1 MYSRRIYTSIRA
13 RSQRVLGALYYVTT
27 SISSVSYTARRVL
40 KFSTLRAIFDHENL
54 RASCRRAARE
64 ALNAA
69 KSKMKNRTQ
78 FAARKFQAI
87 RMLTVLSKQAGFVS
101 WSGDSVR
108 VERAWN
114 KTCSIN
120 ISLPRQWERKLAMTV
135 HVWFIQRHTV
145 VIYFTRRRWSVQ
157 DHKYIEKSEFLW
169 IYRLLDDKLA
179 GWKSFEMFAL
189 ISSTCIFQKNCC
201 ALRRLLNSI

>member
-1 MYSRRIYTSIRA
+1 MWYT
-13 RSQRVLGALYYVTT
+13 T
-27 SISSVSYTARRVL
+27 RRVL
-40 KFSTLRAIFDHENL
+40 KFSTLRVSIGDVFDHENL
-54 RASCRRAARE
+54 CASCCRAARE
-64 ALNAA
+64 ALNAT
-69 KSKMKNRTQ
+69 KSKMKNRTR

-135 HVWFIQRHTV
+135 HAWFIQRHTV
-145 VIYFTRRRWSVQ
+145 VIYFTRRRWSGQ

-169 IYRLLDDKLA
+169 IYRLLDDKWA
-179 GWKSFEMFAL
+179 GWKSVEMFAPL
-189 ISSTCIFQKNCC
+189 ISGFIFPIELVCVEKTFE
-201 ALRRLLNSI
+201 LHLSDKSG